1 MTFFAA
7 RREIKVQRKTIC
19 KSPKKKEHRSH
30 FITFREQKNANSFH
44 VLLHFW
50 KPIKS
55 PIYWIWCKLVENLLR
70 KHFAKAVNSKSWHA
84 KLCLISY
91 SKPYYN
97 SIAKWLWEKG
107 SKRSPITQIQYWG
120 HKNKEKKCVFGW
132 QTVKTTIHNK
142 HFEKKSL
149 LCCTTQEPFVEK
161 SVTKKLQE
169 FAQVSSPNPQ

>member
-7 RREIKVQRKTIC
+7 RREIKVQWKTIC

-107 SKRSPITQIQYWG
+107 SKRSPITEIQYWG

-142 HFEKKSL
+142 HFEKKKFAVLYHPRTICRKVSHKKIARICASL
-149 LCCTTQEPFVEK
+149 
-161 SVTKKLQE
+161 
-169 FAQVSSPNPQ
+169 